1 MRSRIRQEIEGR
13 NTDAR
18 TAREGSQDPD
28 EMRAWSRFLGQGQRL
43 DIFKV
48 ETDCNA
54 CGAQEVPTNVVG
66 LCGTCARRLSSGG
79 LIGQR
84 AEPGPKQRRK
94 RVTVEK
100 VDAPHRLNLL
110 FPWTGSKNAPW
121 ALLLILAGLVGGC
134 STSPDVAL
142 DCTTDSECSE
152 AYGIDY

>member
-1 MRSRIRQEIEGR
+1 MRALLRQRIEGKSF
-13 NTDAR
+13 DLR

-28 EMRAWSRFLGQGQRL
+28 ELRQWSRNLGQGQRL
-43 DIFKV
+43 DFFEV
-48 ETDCNA
+48 LTDCA
-54 CGAQEVPTNVVG
+54 SCGAQEVPTNVVG
-66 LCGTCARRLSSGG
+66 ICGTCARRLSSGG

-94 RVTVEK
+94 SVTIEK